1 MLKPLFL
8 LLLGAAAI
16 APQCAA
22 AQKAVPVV
30 YMQIF
35 YEGPAWLAGR
45 RVLSYS
51 PSFRGKTQELVQ
63 EADSTRQLSPLAL
76 MMPGKESTGT
86 TTYSTVYSTATTD
99 KGTFITDASGKAH
112 LETPAER
119 KQNQQREAA
128 QFNRGLRM
136 LETRAD
142 LGKAVLTKALNE
154 AAADGWEVVQ
164 LTATGTSGALVYLLR
179 HR

>member
-1 MLKPLFL
+1 MLKPLLL

-16 APQCAA
+16 APQRAA
-22 AQKAVPVV
+22 AQKAAPVV

-35 YEGPAWLAGR
+35 YEGPTWSAGR

-51 PSFRGKTQELVQ
+51 PAFRGKTQELVQ
-63 EADSTRQLSPLAL
+63 ESDSTRQLSPLAN
-76 MMPGKESTGT
+76 MMPEEGPAIIRS
-86 TTYSTVYSTATTD
+86 TYSTVTTD

-119 KQNQQREAA
+119 KQAQQREAA

-164 LTATGTSGALVYLLR
+164 MTATGTSGALVYLLR
-179 HR
+179 RR

>member
-1 MLKPLFL
+1 MRKFL
-8 LLLGAAAI
+8 LLLLLAAAAT
-16 APQCAA
+16 APQRAA
-22 AQKAVPVV
+22 AQKAAPVV

-35 YEGPAWLAGR
+35 YEGPNWLAGR

-63 EADSTRQLSPLAL
+63 EPDSIRQLSPLAS
-76 MMPGKESTGT
+76 MRPDTGPTTVQSTYT
-86 TTYSTVYSTATTD
+86 TTTTE

-112 LETPAER
+112 LETPAEH
-119 KQNQQREAA
+119 KQAQQREAT
-128 QFNRGLRM
+128 QFNRGLRL

-164 LTATGTSGALVYLLR
+164 LTATGTTGGLVYLLR

>member
-63 EADSTRQLSPLAL
+63 EADSMRQLSPLAL

-86 TTYSTVYSTATTD
+86 TTYSTATTD

-119 KQNQQREAA
+119 KQDQQREAA

-142 LGKAVLTKALNE
+142 LGKAVLMKALNE